1 MKDIHVGST
10 KTEKNSRNGIEF
22 HQSKLQDSTGKVMK
36 IIFAG
41 TPTFA
46 SKALEK
52 LIKAGHE
59 ISLVLSQPDRP
70 SGRGRKLKASEVKE
84 VALQNGIPVVTPV
97 SLSLK
102 KNFEEASEV
111 RRVMKGKSADV
122 LVVAAYGLIIPQ
134 DVLDIPNGIV
144 RDGFPPVK
152 AINIHGS
159 ILPRWRGAAPI
170 ARGIEKGDKEVG
182 ITIME
187 MDAGLDTGDMLYK
200 KAITLK
206 GCETAGEMTEVLA
219 DLGGDMIV
227 EYLRD
232 PSRYPPISQPEE
244 GVTYASKLGKEE
256 SPIHFDDCAEKIV
269 SKVLAFNPFPGTTFS
284 YNGQQLKLWR
294 AKVSTMTTDK
304 APGTVVT
311 VSKKSLAVACG
322 QGTVMEMTELQR
334 PGGKALPVGQFLAG
348 MHIQEGEQ
356 LL

>member
-1 MKDIHVGST
+1 
-10 KTEKNSRNGIEF
+10 
-22 HQSKLQDSTGKVMK
+22 MK

-52 LIKAGHE
+52 LIEAGHE

-84 VALQNGIPVVTPV
+84 VALQHEIPVETPV

-102 KNFEEASEV
+102 KNFEEATEI
-111 RRVMKGKSADV
+111 RRIMKEKSADV
-122 LVVAAYGLIIPQ
+122 LIVAAYGLIIPQ
-134 DVLDIPNGIV
+134 DVLDIPNGIS
-144 RDGFPPVK
+144 REGHPPIK

-170 ARGIEKGDKEVG
+170 ARGIEEGDEEVG

-200 KAITLK
+200 KAIRLQGT
-206 GCETAGEMTEVLA
+206 ETAGEMTEKLA
-219 DLGGDMIV
+219 DLGADMIV
-227 EYLRD
+227 EYLQD
-232 PSRYPPISQPEE
+232 PSRYPPIPQPAE
-244 GVTYASKLGKEE
+244 GATYASKLGKEE
-256 SPIHFDDCAEKIV
+256 SPIQFEDRAEKIV

-284 YNGQQLKLWR
+284 YNGQLLKLWR

-304 APGTVVT
+304 APGTVVS

-322 QGTVMEMTELQR
+322 QGTVMEMLELQR